1 MEPLKGSQRKYLRAQ
16 AHHLKPIVI
25 IGVKGV
31 TKNLLDTID
40 SALENRELIK
50 VKFAELKE
58 SKKEVSK
65 EIAKATKSEQVGL
78 IGTSLFS
85 TANNPILKK
94 GNLKYQIQRNLRITS

>member
-31 TKNLLDTID
+31 TKNLLDTVD
-40 SALENRELIK
+40 NALENRELIK

-78 IGTSLFS
+78 IGNI
-85 TANNPILKK
+85 AILYRQQPDPEKRK
-94 GNLKYQIQRNLRITS
+94 FKISNKEKS